1 MYRRADIKATSR
13 QLAVFEAVARLGSF
27 TRAAEALHL
36 TQPTISIQIKELT
49 EAVGLPLLEQQGR
62 KLKLTEA
69 GEDLLHTAREVF
81 DVWGDFETR
90 TAERKGLKRGRLRL
104 SAVTTAEYFLPAL
117 LGAFSQRYPEID
129 ITLSVENRDRVVERL
144 EKSEDDLAVMMMPP
158 DHLTV
163 IAEPFLENPLVI
175 IAPRKHALVGK
186 KKLALQTL
194 AHYPFLL
201 REQGSGTRRAAQA
214 FFSEQGV
221 ELNVRMSLGSNEAIK
236 HAVAADLGLSL
247 LSRHTLRDNPVQEGI
262 EILDVRGFPLKR
274 YWYFVHRHDRE
285 LSAVAQA
292 FLHHVMQK
300 KNR

>member
-49 EAVGLPLLEQQGR
+49 EAVGLPLFEQQGR
-62 KLKLTEA
+62 KLRLTET
-69 GEDLLHTAREVF
+69 GEDLLLTARAVF
-81 DVWGDFETR
+81 DTWSDFETR
-90 TAERKGLKRGRLRL
+90 SAERKGLKRGRLRL

-117 LGAFSQRYPEID
+117 LGSFSQSYPEIE

-158 DHLTV
+158 DHLAV

-175 IAPRKHALVGK
+175 IAPRKHPLTHK
-186 KKLALQTL
+186 KRLPLQVL
-194 AHYPFLL
+194 SEYPFLM
-201 REQGSGTRRAAQA
+201 REEGSGTRRAAQA
-214 FFSEQGV
+214 FFSQHAL
-221 ELNVRMSLGSNEAIK
+221 ELQVRMSLGSNEAIK
-236 HAVAADLGLSL
+236 HAVAAGLGLSL

-274 YWYFVHRHDRE
+274 SWYFVHRNDRE
-285 LSAVAQA
+285 LSPIAHA
-292 FLHHVMQK
+292 FLHHVMHK
-300 KNR
+300 KSK